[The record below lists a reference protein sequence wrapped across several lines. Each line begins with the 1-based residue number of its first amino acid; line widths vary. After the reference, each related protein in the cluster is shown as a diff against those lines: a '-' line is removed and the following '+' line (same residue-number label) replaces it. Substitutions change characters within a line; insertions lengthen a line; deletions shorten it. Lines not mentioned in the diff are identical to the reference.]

1 MNRPRRP
8 ARFLNTVALIVP
20 SPERAAWLREWDA
33 ELTFHLQAGAETRQQ
48 FWLARRLWAAF
59 RHALFLRVSS
69 TLGADAPARV
79 WTGLFDDVR
88 YSVRGIRRTPA
99 FSLTVILT
107 LALGVGLISG
117 ILAFADGYLFRPL
130 PFPGADRAYY
140 VRDPNGRIAS
150 SLSAA
155 DARILRE
162 SPLGHYGFV
171 EWSISNAFHELTI
184 DGTSLSAFAYEV
196 SPGFRK
202 VLQLPMRA
210 GRDFAPDDHA
220 EGAPL
225 VAWVSHRFWHRAFG
239 GDPDVLERVIRGAST
254 GGPMELRIVGIL
266 GPEVATFDQNNE
278 PPDFV
283 VPARGR
289 PREGPNRLAFPLV
302 RLPDDVSV
310 DQATIRL
317 ASILQAGA
325 PAADGRPRAVRLSSF
340 DRAQRGG
347 GAPTARIL
355 FAGALLIMLLASM
368 NLLHLMLGRGEAR
381 TSEAAT
387 RMALGA
393 SRWRVTRAFAVESLV
408 LGSVGIVLGLGA
420 GKLFA
425 MLIAARIPELPTS
438 GRNLSMMP
446 VIFDGR
452 VMFLAAV
459 FGLIASL
466 AGGLWPA
473 RRAWRTALGAR
484 VRGTTRRSATLA
496 RAILASELAVV
507 TVVATGAVFA
517 GTGIYRYLNK
527 PLGFEI
533 TDRVEVRLRTD
544 VRISGPDLLA
554 AVAAVQATSG
564 VQAAALEDAPVQGQ
578 APVEIPGVS
587 MDTERMTPAA
597 VPQGLFEAWGWK
609 MAAGRWFTGADY
621 STDDDVVVVNE
632 HFARAG
638 WPNGGAI
645 GSAIRTGTRLR
656 RIVGVVQS
664 HQWRLD
670 MPIRPQLFVPAPGGA
685 GAVPIVAW
693 APGIPAGEI
702 QSRIEAAVNAAVP
715 GLRPRARALTF
726 DDFFARGIGEAR
738 FQGPLVVTFAVL
750 GADLAVVGV
759 FGIVSFLAAQ
769 RTREFGIR
777 LALGARRKDVR
788 MAVVRES
795 LYPALIGVAFGSLGA
810 WMLSRVVKSAVFD
823 WEASAVQSVA
833 VVVAGTL
840 VVAVVAALA
849 PASRAAKT
857 DPAISLRVD

>member
-1 MNRPRRP
+1 MSRPRRP
-8 ARFLNTVALIVP
+8 SRVLRAVALIVP
-20 SPERAAWLREWDA
+20 SAERVAWLREWDG
-33 ELTFHLQAGAETRQQ
+33 ELTFHLQAGAEMRQQ
-48 FWLARRLWAAF
+48 FWLSRRLWAAF
-59 RHALFLRVSS
+59 RHALYLRVYS
-69 TLGADAPARV
+69 TLGADAPARM
-79 WTGLFDDVR
+79 WSGIADDIR

-99 FSLTVILT
+99 FSFTVILT

-130 PFPGADRAYY
+130 PFPGAERAYY

-150 SLSAA
+150 SLSAT

-162 SPLGHYGFV
+162 SPLDHYGFV

-184 DGTSLSAFAYEV
+184 DGTSLPAFAYEV

-202 VLQLPMRA
+202 VLELPMRA
-210 GRDFAPDDHA
+210 GRDFTADDHA

-225 VAWVSHRFWHRAFG
+225 VAWVSYRFWHRAFG
-239 GDPDVLERVIRGAST
+239 GDPGVLHRVIRGAST

-325 PAADGRPRAVRLSSF
+325 PAADGRHRTVRLSSF

-387 RMALGA
+387 RLALGA

-408 LGSVGIVLGLGA
+408 LGSAGIVLGLGA

-452 VMFLAAV
+452 VMFIAAV
-459 FGLIASL
+459 LGLIASL
-466 AGGLWPA
+466 GGGLWPA
-473 RRAWRTALGAR
+473 RRAWRIALGAH

-507 TVVATGAVFA
+507 TIVATGAVFA

-533 TDRVEVRLRTD
+533 ADRVEVRLRTD
-544 VRISGPDLLA
+544 VRISEPDLLA
-554 AVAAVQATSG
+554 AVAAVQAASG
-564 VQAAALEDAPVQGQ
+564 VQAAALEDAPARGQ
-578 APVEIPGVS
+578 TPVEIPGAS
-587 MDTERMTPAA
+587 MDTDRMTPAA

-609 MAAGRWFTGADY
+609 MTAGRWFTSEDY
-621 STDDDVVVVNE
+621 STDDVVVVNE
-632 HFARAG
+632 HFARAA

-645 GSAIRTGTRLR
+645 GSAIRTGTVLR
-656 RIVGVVQS
+656 RVVGVVQS

-670 MPIRPQLFVPAPGGA
+670 MPIRPQLFVPAPAGA

-702 QSRIEAAVNAAVP
+702 QPRLEAAVNATVP

-726 DDFFARGIGEAR
+726 DDYFARGIGEAR

-750 GADLAVVGV
+750 GAVLAVVGV

-788 MAVVRES
+788 LAVVRES

-823 WEASAVQSVA
+823 WEASGFQSA
-833 VVVAGTL
+833 AAVVAGTL
-840 VVAVVAALA
+840 VVAVIAALA
-849 PASRAAKT
+849 PASRAART